1 MPQMKPNTLEEIT
14 EKREKNNQEALQ
26 TTKTKE
32 STTTTNPK
40 DGAKGTLYMLPCFM
54 SSSSVAQSFPERNV
68 DIMHAVK
75 HFAVENERTT
85 RRFLKSVDKSI
96 DIDQLT
102 MVEMSKRTPPQ
113 AVTQILKPALG
124 GEDIAMVS
132 EAGCP
137 GVADPGAELAA
148 EAHRMG
154 IKVVPLVGPSSILM
168 GLMASG
174 LNGQNFAFRGYL
186 PIGAELTKELNK
198 MEERSRRENQTQI
211 FIETPYRNDKMF
223 QTLLTTL
230 GAETRLC
237 VARDVTG
244 PDEMV
249 ITHKIKEWKKIS
261 APTLNKIPT
270 VFLFLA

>member
-32 STTTTNPK
+32 STPTTNPK

-54 SSSSVAQSFPERNV
+54 SSSSVAKSFPERNV

-186 PIGAELTKELNK
+186 PIGSELTKELNK

>member
-1 MPQMKPNTLEEIT
+1 MEEIT
-14 EKREKNNQEALQ
+14 EMREKNNQEAQQ
-26 TTKTKE
+26 TTKAKE

-186 PIGAELTKELNK
+186 PIGSELTKELNK

-249 ITHKIKEWKKIS
+249 VTHKIKDWKKIS
-261 APTLNKIPT
+261 VPTLNKIPT

>member
-54 SSSSVAQSFPERNV
+54 SSSSVAQSFPARNV

-102 MVEMSKRTPPQ
+102 MVEMSKRTPSQ

-186 PIGAELTKELNK
+186 PIGSELTKELNK